1 VQDLLG
7 IKASATAVFAQSRSV
22 MAAVS
27 TTVANFASGDQ
38 SSVCFPLL
46 GTPPLFFGL
55 LAPIV

>member
-1 VQDLLG
+1 
-7 IKASATAVFAQSRSV
+7 

-27 TTVANFASGDQ
+27 TTAANFASGDQ

-46 GTPPLFFGL
+46 GTPLFFGL